1 MYYIMARFFVGWCDY
16 NAYAH
21 SHTLPLQFTARY
33 SLDVLKPSNIGQ
45 KLILL
50 LLLNYLQK
58 VLVRWYGRFTPLT
71 QRSGKDQNN
80 A

>member
-1 MYYIMARFFVGWCDY
+1 MYYIMARFFDCVGIPGADAQ
-16 NAYAH
+16 N
-21 SHTLPLQFTARY
+21 TTPLQFTARY

-45 KLILL
+45 KLISL

-80 A
+80 D